1 MKRAFTAS
9 LFFVTSTTF
18 AQFTSSLQFA
28 YTHDSNVFGSFADIP
43 DNYLTVNLSLD
54 NYTGW
59 DYSDLDLSYNGAL
72 ASYNSYPEQDN
83 WVHNVDA
90 TYRIQ
95 LSRVGDNMGNGDD
108 STSESGGSLLVPVD
122 SLETYLTLAGAI
134 AKTVPHSGDFSA
146 YQNYI
151 ASGNANLRYPFGQTS
166 VLRVA
171 YGINYTEYDYIS
183 SLSNLEN
190 IGFANLSF
198 YPSQNVVFY
207 LDGSYGNKKYYGV
220 DTVSTS
226 VKNLIKMHSN
236 GSYKGK
242 GKGNGGTPPPSS
254 SVKTYVLNSPF
265 ATQATY
271 GGGLILRFGQW
282 KANGSLLLRKDVS
295 GNARYINAVAK
306 FSSRVSAIYDDP
318 YSYQGNEINL
328 GVRKDSLLS
337 GINVSVGLD
346 RANKDYNRPAFNYT
360 QTKVIAKQ
368 RHDICTDIS
377 IALSKEYSIKG
388 VASGLTLGLNY
399 DHIDNSSNDEFYNF
413 TDDVITLS
421 LGINL
426 F

>member
-1 MKRAFTAS
+1 MKRAFIAS

-59 DYSDLDLSYNGAL
+59 DYSGLDLSYNGAL

-134 AKTVPHSGDFSA
+134 ARTVPHSGDFSA

-198 YPSQNVVFY
+198 YPSQDVVFY
-207 LDGSYGNKKYYGV
+207 LDGE
-220 DTVSTS
+220 
-226 VKNLIKMHSN
+226 
-236 GSYKGK
+236 
-242 GKGNGGTPPPSS
+242 
-254 SVKTYVLNSPF
+254 
-265 ATQATY
+265 
-271 GGGLILRFGQW
+271 LRQ
-282 KANGSLLLRKDVS
+282 
-295 GNARYINAVAK
+295 
-306 FSSRVSAIYDDP
+306 
-318 YSYQGNEINL
+318 
-328 GVRKDSLLS
+328 
-337 GINVSVGLD
+337 
-346 RANKDYNRPAFNYT
+346 
-360 QTKVIAKQ
+360 
-368 RHDICTDIS
+368 
-377 IALSKEYSIKG
+377 
-388 VASGLTLGLNY
+388 
-399 DHIDNSSNDEFYNF
+399 
-413 TDDVITLS
+413 
-421 LGINL
+421 
-426 F
+426 